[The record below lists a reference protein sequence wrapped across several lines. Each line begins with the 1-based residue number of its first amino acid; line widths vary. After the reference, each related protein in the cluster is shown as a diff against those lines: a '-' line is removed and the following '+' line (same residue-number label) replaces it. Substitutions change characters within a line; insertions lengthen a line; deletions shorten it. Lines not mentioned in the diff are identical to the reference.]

1 MQTLF
6 SLSRQ
11 SMSNTQRVQ
20 EVEQEIDRY
29 AQETDELE
37 KQYNER
43 YLNKAQIAAYI
54 IDHKP
59 ELANRE
65 KLAQLSDVLD
75 IESVNVFNADGY
87 QFALH

>member
-43 YLNKAQIAAYI
+43 YLNKAQISV
-54 IDHKP
+54 KP
-59 ELANRE
+59 EKTGGNDL
-65 KLAQLSDVLD
+65 
-75 IESVNVFNADGY
+75 
-87 QFALH
+87 

>member
-29 AQETDELE
+29 AQETD
-37 KQYNER
+37 
-43 YLNKAQIAAYI
+43 
-54 IDHKP
+54 
-59 ELANRE
+59 
-65 KLAQLSDVLD
+65 VLD
-75 IESVNVFNADGY
+75 IESVNVFNADGVQTATNSPY
-87 QFALH
+87 TVMK